1 MTYQRLPYDDAATT
15 PEMVADCAEVGR
27 ELRIPA
33 SRASVDAALL
43 GGTTGHGTNLTTPDV
58 PADLA
63 EMAAGLELH
72 FD

>member
-1 MTYQRLPYDDAATT
+1 MTYQRLPYDDAAST

-33 SRASVDAALL
+33 ARESADTAFF
-43 GGTTGHGTNLTTPDV
+43 GGTTGHVTTLATPAV
-58 PADLA
+58 PPSLA